1 MSRKRRIFDIEMP
14 EEGSPETFPAGKK
27 EDAGKPAEE
36 PKPAKEAKPA
46 RRGPMATAI
55 SETAQSVR
63 ERQEAAAKIREENDS
78 LAREHVRLKKLGL
91 ITDLVPLDKIATH
104 KLVRD
109 RAKGDDFELAEL
121 VASIRAIGLSNPI
134 RVEALPD
141 GTYELI
147 QGYRR
152 VSAFRALLDET
163 GDAETW
169 GKIPA
174 GMVPQGEN
182 LEGLYRQMVDENLV
196 RKDISFAEMAQL
208 ALNYA
213 ADPDTEENDP
223 DRAVAVLFQSAG
235 YQKRSYIRQFIKLVS
250 VLGEDL
256 NYPAEI
262 PRALGLSLVSRMEE
276 VEGVAT
282 AIRQELKGWDN
293 RSIKDE
299 IDVLRRYAGSGAP
312 SGALS
317 KPVKASTPGGRAKT
331 TFQIDRPQG
340 RAKCVAAAGRLEVRM
355 DRDFTA
361 VERRRLEQAVR
372 DLLDSLDRGR

>member
-14 EEGSPETFPAGKK
+14 EDAAPANFPAGK
-27 EDAGKPAEE
+27 PEE
-36 PKPAKEAKPA
+36 VPVAPA

-55 SETAQSVR
+55 NETAQSVR
-63 ERQEAAAKIREENDS
+63 DRQAVTERIREENDA
-78 LAREHVRLKKLGL
+78 LAREHVRLKKQGL
-91 ITDLVPLDKIATH
+91 ITDLIPLDSIATH

-109 RAKGDDFELAEL
+109 RAKADDHELGEL
-121 VASIRAIGLSNPI
+121 IASIRDIGLSNPI
-134 RVEALPD
+134 RVEALPG

-152 VSAFRALLDET
+152 LCAFRALLEET
-163 GDAETW
+163 GDAEAW
-169 GKIPA
+169 GRIPA
-174 GMVPQGEN
+174 GMVPLGGD

-208 ALNYA
+208 ALNYS
-213 ADPDTEENDP
+213 ADPLTEEGDP
-223 DRAVAVLFQSAG
+223 DKAVAMLFQSAG
-235 YQKRSYIRQFIKLVS
+235 YQKRSYIRGFIKLVS
-250 VLGEDL
+250 ALGEDL
-256 NYPAEI
+256 KFASEI
-262 PRALGLSLVSRMEE
+262 PRALGLSLVARMEE
-276 VEGVAT
+276 VDGVAA

-299 IDVLRRYAGSGAP
+299 VEVLRRYAGSGSPAPAPAKAAPVP
-312 SGALS
+312 SG
-317 KPVKASTPGGRAKT
+317 GGRAKT

-361 VERRRLEQAVR
+361 IERRQLEQAVR
-372 DLLDSLDRGR
+372 YMLDRLDQGR